1 MGATTKARIKVYVYC
16 LVAIPAIIAYFILGG
31 DDKIKLKMD
40 INRFWIHL
48 RGERPKSHF
57 SAFYY
62 LICGIREFRNV
73 FYMRLGYSSMLIS
86 WLMPEMVEFSF
97 ATPSRFVGGGVFV
110 QHGWTCVVDA
120 ETVGE
125 NLWINQ
131 NVTIGHQGKGH
142 PTIGDNVRIGSG
154 AVLLGD
160 IKIGD
165 NVNIGANA
173 IVVNDVPSNCTVCS
187 PKAIIVKRFEG
198 LNQNGIQG
206 EKANGLL
213 HSILPRITQRNF
225 GGGKLLII
233 KQLGNCYS
241 KTA

>member
-1 MGATTKARIKVYVYC
+1 MVPVTKARVKVYTYC
-16 LVAIPAIIAYFILGG
+16 LVAIPSMIAYLCLHGNN
-31 DDKIKLKMD
+31 KTKLKMD
-40 INRFWIHL
+40 INRFWLHL
-48 RGERPKSHF
+48 RGKKPKCHIA
-57 SAFYY
+57 AFYY
-62 LICGIREFRNV
+62 LMCGIREFRNV
-73 FYMRLGYSSMLIS
+73 FYMRLGYPSMLIS

-97 ATPSRFVGGGVFV
+97 ATPSRYVGGGVFV

-160 IKIGD
+160 IKIGN

-173 IVVNDVPSNCTVCS
+173 IVVNDVPDNCTVCS
-187 PKAIIVKRFEG
+187 PKAIIVKQFEG
-198 LNQNGIQG
+198 LNNNGIHG
-206 EKANGLL
+206 EKANGPLY
-213 HSILPRITQRNF
+213 SILKPVRKR
-225 GGGKLLII
+225 
-233 KQLGNCYS
+233 
-241 KTA
+241 

>member
-1 MGATTKARIKVYVYC
+1 
-16 LVAIPAIIAYFILGG
+16 
-31 DDKIKLKMD
+31 MD
-40 INRFWIHL
+40 INRFWLHL
-48 RGERPKSHF
+48 RGKTPTSSLGSFR
-57 SAFYY
+57 AFYY
-62 LICGIREFRNV
+62 LMCGIREFRNV

-86 WLMPEMVEFSF
+86 WLLPEMVEFSF

-110 QHGWTCVVDA
+110 QHGWTCVIDA

-160 IKIGD
+160 IKIGN

-173 IVVNDVPSNCTVCS
+173 IVVNDVPDGCTVCS
-187 PKAIIVKRFEG
+187 PKAVIVKRFEG
-198 LNQNGIQG
+198 LNQNGVQG
-206 EKANGLL
+206 EKANGPL
-213 HSILPRITQRNF
+213 HSKLPQVNKR
-225 GGGKLLII
+225 
-233 KQLGNCYS
+233 
-241 KTA
+241 

>member
-1 MGATTKARIKVYVYC
+1 MVPVTKARVKVWTYC
-16 LVAIPAIIAYFILGG
+16 LVAIPAMVSYLLMRG
-31 DDKIKLKMD
+31 DNKTKLKMD
-40 INRFWIHL
+40 INRFWMHL
-48 RGERPKSHF
+48 RGRNPKCHIY
-57 SAFYY
+57 AFYY
-62 LICGIREFRNV
+62 LMCGIREFRNV
-73 FYMRLGYSSMLIS
+73 FYMRMGYPSMLIS

-160 IKIGD
+160 IKIGN

-173 IVVNDVPSNCTVCS
+173 IVVNDVPDNCTVCS
-187 PKAIIVKRFEG
+187 PKAVIIKRFEG
-198 LNQNGIQG
+198 LNPNGIQG
-206 EKANGLL
+206 EKANGPL
-213 HSILPRITQRNF
+213 HSILPSVTSR
-225 GGGKLLII
+225 K
-233 KQLGNCYS
+233 
-241 KTA
+241 

>member
-1 MGATTKARIKVYVYC
+1 MVPVTKAKAKVWTYC
-16 LVAIPAIIAYFILGG
+16 IVAIPAIIAYLILHG
-31 DDKIKLKMD
+31 DNKTKLKMD
-40 INRFWIHL
+40 INRFWLHL
-48 RGERPKSHF
+48 RGKTPTSSLGSF
-57 SAFYY
+57 CAFYY
-62 LICGIREFRNV
+62 MMCGIREFRNV

-86 WLMPEMVEFSF
+86 WLLPEMVEFSF

-110 QHGWTCVVDA
+110 QHGWTCVIDA

-160 IKIGD
+160 IKIGN

-173 IVVNDVPSNCTVCS
+173 IVVNDVPDGCTVCS
-187 PKAIIVKRFEG
+187 PKAVIVRRFEG
-198 LNQNGIQG
+198 LNQNGVQG
-206 EKANGLL
+206 EKANGPL
-213 HSILPRITQRNF
+213 HSKLPQVNKR
-225 GGGKLLII
+225 
-233 KQLGNCYS
+233 
-241 KTA
+241 

>member
-1 MGATTKARIKVYVYC
+1 MVPVTKARVKVWTYC
-16 LVAIPAIIAYFILGG
+16 IVAIPAMIAYLILRG
-31 DDKIKLKMD
+31 DNKTKLKMD
-40 INRFWIHL
+40 INRFWLYL
-48 RGERPKSHF
+48 RGKTPS
-57 SAFYY
+57 SGWQYIAAFYY
-62 LICGIREFRNV
+62 LMCGIREFRNV

-125 NLWINQ
+125 NLWVNQ

-160 IKIGD
+160 IKIGN

-173 IVVNDVPSNCTVCS
+173 IVVEDVPDNCTVCS
-187 PKAIIVKRFEG
+187 PKAKIIKQFEG

-206 EKANGLL
+206 EKANGPL
-213 HSILPRITQRNF
+213 HSKLPRVDKR
-225 GGGKLLII
+225 
-233 KQLGNCYS
+233 
-241 KTA
+241 

>member
-1 MGATTKARIKVYVYC
+1 MVPVTKARVKVWTYC
-16 LVAIPAIIAYFILGG
+16 IVAIPAMIAYLILRR
-31 DDKIKLKMD
+31 DNKTKLKMD
-40 INRFWIHL
+40 INRFWLHL
-48 RGERPKSHF
+48 RGKTPS
-57 SAFYY
+57 SGWQYIAAFYY
-62 LICGIREFRNV
+62 LMCGIREFRNV
-73 FYMRLGYSSMLIS
+73 FYMRLGYSSLLIS

-125 NLWINQ
+125 NLWVNQ

-160 IKIGD
+160 IKIGN

-173 IVVNDVPSNCTVCS
+173 IVVEDVPDNCTVCS
-187 PKAIIVKRFEG
+187 PKAKIIKQFEG

-206 EKANGLL
+206 EKANGPL
-213 HSILPRITQRNF
+213 HSKLPRVDKR
-225 GGGKLLII
+225 
-233 KQLGNCYS
+233 
-241 KTA
+241 

>member
-1 MGATTKARIKVYVYC
+1 MVPVTKARVKVWTYC
-16 LVAIPAIIAYFILGG
+16 IVAIPAMIAYLILRG
-31 DDKIKLKMD
+31 DNKTKLKMD
-40 INRFWIHL
+40 INRFWLHL
-48 RGERPKSHF
+48 RGKTPS
-57 SAFYY
+57 SGWQYIAAFYY
-62 LICGIREFRNV
+62 LMCGIREFRNV
-73 FYMRLGYSSMLIS
+73 FYMRLGYSSLLIS

-125 NLWINQ
+125 NLWVNQ

-160 IKIGD
+160 IKIGN

-173 IVVNDVPSNCTVCS
+173 IVVEDVPDNCTVCS
-187 PKAIIVKRFEG
+187 PKAKINKQFEG

-206 EKANGLL
+206 EKANGPL
-213 HSILPRITQRNF
+213 HSKLPRVDKR
-225 GGGKLLII
+225 
-233 KQLGNCYS
+233 
-241 KTA
+241 